1 MNTLT
6 NIYNTAIEAK
16 ATSIKIKGSERKLFS
31 TNTPETISFNIEG
44 QWVRQQALEKELNGN
59 AFKDTIEAITN
70 NISISKSET
79 KEKVFFEKAMSLDS
93 VALSVTRLNKNL
105 IIELD
110 SNKEE
115 TSEDD
120 SILYFAKAA

>member
-6 NIYNTAIEAK
+6 NIYSTALEAK
-16 ATSIKIKGSERKLFS
+16 ATSIKIEGSERKLFS
-31 TNTPETISFNIEG
+31 TNTPETISFNIDG

-59 AFKDTIEAITN
+59 AFKNTISAITN